1 MFGNFP
7 SEPELK
13 KQYFRGKSMAE
24 IAQMNNCSIHKVVY
38 WMDKYEIKRR
48 SWSEATYVKRNPRGD
63 PFRVKERL
71 TAHEKFLLGL
81 GMGIYWGEGDKVTRN
96 QIRVSN
102 TDPRVLKTFVVF
114 LRKICQLKKRKITY
128 SIICFNDTNPD
139 TARNFWARE
148 LKISPEKFGKI
159 TQIPT
164 QGKGTYRRK
173 SKFGVCSAQASN
185 IKLKRWLMNQIA
197 SVSFA

>member
-1 MFGNFP
+1 
-7 SEPELK
+7 
-13 KQYFRGKSMAE
+13 MAE
-24 IAQMNNCSIHKVVY
+24 IAKMHNCSVHKVEY
-38 WMDKYEIKRR
+38 WMDKYGIKRR
-48 SWSEATYVKRNPRGD
+48 SRSEATYVKRNPKGD
-63 PFRVKERL
+63 PFRVKGHL

-81 GMGIYWGEGDKVTRN
+81 GVGIYWGEGEKVTRS

-102 TDPRVLKTFVVF
+102 TDPRVLKAFIMF
-114 LRKICQLKKRKITY
+114 LRKICQLQKRKITY
-128 SIICFNDTNPD
+128 SIVCFNDTKPN

-159 TQIPT
+159 TQIPP
-164 QGKGTYRRK
+164 QGKGTYKKK

-185 IKLKRWLMNQIA
+185 LKLKSWLMNEIA